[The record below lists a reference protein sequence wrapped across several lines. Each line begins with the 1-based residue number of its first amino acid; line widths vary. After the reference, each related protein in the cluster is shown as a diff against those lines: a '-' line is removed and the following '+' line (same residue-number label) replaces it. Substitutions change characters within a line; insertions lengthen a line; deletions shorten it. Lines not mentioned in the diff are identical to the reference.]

1 MTDSAQIE
9 AIEKEYKDIEDSRAW
24 NQVYQRIR
32 DEGTFDLSCTEAR
45 KSVNRNL
52 NRYRDV
58 LPYDRTRIVLTDT
71 NTDYINASLVKA
83 ECVNRSYVLAQG
95 PLSHTT
101 PHFWLMIWQQK
112 IKGVIMLNKIIEK
125 NQIKC
130 HQYWPLGESEGGEDS
145 IVFSTVG
152 LKVDLLSVSR
162 HTHYNYSTLR
172 LTKTSSGEN
181 RLILHFHY
189 TTWPD
194 FGVPQSPEAFYKFL
208 NVVRA
213 SGVLE
218 PDVGPAVVHCSAG
231 IGRSGTFC
239 LVDTILM
246 MLSKGLCGSGQGKVV
261 DVLLDMRRQRMGLIQ
276 THDQLRFS
284 YQAIVYGAHKLVE
297 VNGKDPCEE
306 SSSEEPSL
314 ADESPP
320 QPPPRTDSLT
330 RSMIESQLTQ
340 ELQDGTGTD
349 TAPEDD
355 EEDFDEDSRGSAPG
369 RPLPEPPQSDGSGP
383 DTSLSPTPDHNNAT
397 CSEGD
402 VRRRKRME
410 QKVATAAKV
419 KAMQERQRANELW
432 HEKKRLIMRP
442 ISLCV
447 AFVVL
452 GLGGG
457 ALFYRYFHA

>member
-355 EEDFDEDSRGSAPG
+355 EEDFDEDSRGSKSIQN
-369 RPLPEPPQSDGSGP
+369 L
-383 DTSLSPTPDHNNAT
+383 
-397 CSEGD
+397 
-402 VRRRKRME
+402 
-410 QKVATAAKV
+410 
-419 KAMQERQRANELW
+419 
-432 HEKKRLIMRP
+432 
-442 ISLCV
+442 
-447 AFVVL
+447 
-452 GLGGG
+452 
-457 ALFYRYFHA
+457 

>member
-1 MTDSAQIE
+1 MTDPRQIH
-9 AIEKEYKDIEDSRAW
+9 AIESECKQLEVSDAW

-32 DEGTFDLSCTEAR
+32 SEGTFDLPCTEA
-45 KSVNRNL
+45 KAPGNRNL

-58 LPYDRTRIVLTDT
+58 LPYDHSRIILTDSST
-71 NTDYINASLVKA
+71 NYINASLVKVV
-83 ECVNRSYVLAQG
+83 CVNRSYILAQG

-101 PHFWLMIWQQK
+101 PHFWLMVWQQK
-112 IKGVIMLNKIIEK
+112 VKGIIMLNKIIEK

-130 HQYWPLGESEGGEDS
+130 HQYWPLGECDGGEDTM
-145 IVFSTVG
+145 VFSTVG
-152 LKVDLLSVSR
+152 LKVDLLNVSH

-172 LTKTSSGEN
+172 LTEISSGN
-181 RLILHFHY
+181 IRLILHFHY

-218 PDVGPAVVHCSAG
+218 RDVGPSVVHCSAG

-261 DVLLDMRRQRMGLIQ
+261 EVLLDMRRQRMGLIQ

-284 YQAIVYGAHKLVE
+284 YLAIVYGAHKLIE
-297 VNGKDPCEE
+297 MNDKDPCEE

-314 ADESPP
+314 ADELPP

-330 RSMIESQLTQ
+330 RSMIENQLAN
-340 ELQDGTGTD
+340 ELQDGNGSD
-349 TAPEDD
+349 TAPEDNTED
-355 EEDFDEDSRGSAPG
+355 YEEEDSSGYVPI
-369 RPLPEPPQSDGSGP
+369 RPLPAEPPTDGSGH
-383 DTSLSPTPDHNNAT
+383 DTTLPTNPDHHNAL
-397 CSEGD
+397 SKEND
-402 VRRRKRME
+402 VRRRKQRE
-410 QKVATAAKV
+410 RTAATAAKV
-419 KAMQERQRANELW
+419 KAMVEKQRVNEFWQERKRSS
-432 HEKKRLIMRP
+432 KKEEEVVQVPTKRSRL
-442 ISLCV
+442 
-447 AFVVL
+447 
-452 GLGGG
+452 
-457 ALFYRYFHA
+457 